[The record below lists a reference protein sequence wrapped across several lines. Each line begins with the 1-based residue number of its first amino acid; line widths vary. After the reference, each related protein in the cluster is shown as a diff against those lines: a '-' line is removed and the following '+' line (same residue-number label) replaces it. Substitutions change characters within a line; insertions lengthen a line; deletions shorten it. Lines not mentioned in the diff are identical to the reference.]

1 MSFTADR
8 LETPGTARL
17 FDSTG
22 QALSNHIYLIPAPSS
37 SPEDPLNWTQ
47 PRKYFHLFC
56 ILLYTIATCVLSSVL
71 YSVYTPLGED
81 NGLTLDQLNAGQ
93 GYMYL
98 FIGLAC
104 LFTQPLALAFGKKP
118 MYIAS
123 SLATGFVNLWVIYGK
138 GNGQWIACRLL
149 LGLALSPQFTLVE
162 VSIADVVGGFAAVLG
177 QSPDRQFF
185 MHERA
190 YGLGLYCTS
199 LYVGVTLGPLLSG
212 YINDGLGWHAIIV
225 SPVIPPGWMGAEI
238 SG

>member
-22 QALSNHIYLIPAPSS
+22 QALSTHIHLIPAPSS

-71 YSVYTPLGED
+71 YSVYTPLGDD

-104 LFTQPLALAFGKKP
+104 LFTQPMALAYGKKP

-123 SLATGFVNLWVIYGK
+123 SLATGLVNLWVIYGK

-149 LGLALSPQFTLVE
+149 LGLALSPQFALVE
-162 VSIADVVGGFAAVLG
+162 VSIADVVCA
-177 QSPDRQFF
+177 
-185 MHERA
+185 
-190 YGLGLYCTS
+190 
-199 LYVGVTLGPLLSG
+199 
-212 YINDGLGWHAIIV
+212 NDDGRTGR
-225 SPVIPPGWMGAEI
+225 S
-238 SG
+238 